1 MQGLDHQVHRR
12 SNILDM
18 FKVFMENVR
27 NVEVLGIFFRTT
39 RQVQFLELREQQAA
53 CLEMDF
59 FLSLRLFLCLFFLF

>member
-1 MQGLDHQVHRR
+1 
-12 SNILDM
+12 
-18 FKVFMENVR
+18 MENVR